1 MNNHL
6 KNGFELLFELEPW
19 EDQKTVL
26 TAQTLYEHQAQ
37 QLILARLYGAIGENY
52 ET

>member
-1 MNNHL
+1 MSNNHNNCF
-6 KNGFELLFELEPW
+6 KLLFELEPW